1 MAPDGLPPELTALRA
16 AITAFLDERRRRPRT
31 RRQEALLDIRE
42 VQSLLQ
48 QAANQLGVILTTR
61 DDE

>member
-1 MAPDGLPPELTALRA
+1 MAPHGPPAELTALRA
-16 AITAFLDERRRRPRT
+16 AITAFIEERRQWPRSRRK
-31 RRQEALLDIRE
+31 EALLDLQE

-48 QAANQLGVILTTR
+48 QAADKLGLILTTR

>member
-1 MAPDGLPPELTALRA
+1 MASHRPPPELTALRA
-16 AITAFLDERRRRPRT
+16 AITAFLEERRRWPRS
-31 RRQEALLDIRE
+31 RRKEALLDIRE

-48 QAANQLGVILTTR
+48 QAGDQLGVVLTTR